1 MAAIS
6 AYTLEEAQK
15 MLEICKKALEELIS
29 GQAKSYKIGSREYT
43 ALDIG
48 DLKTQI
54 IYFSNL
60 VEALSGSVRTTRV
73 ARVVPRDL

>member
-1 MAAIS
+1 MAALN
-6 AYTLEEAQK
+6 AYTLEEAQE
-15 MLEICKKALEELIS
+15 MLKLCKDALRELVS

-43 ALDIG
+43 ALDIN
-48 DLKTQI
+48 DLNKQI